1 MSYNSRTGTLA
12 AGQRATVSNVY
23 SDQTVTAG
31 RVAATNPRTGQ
42 SGSTAYVRG
51 ASGGVAR
58 VGDDVYATRDGNV
71 YRRTDSGWQARSGG
85 SWAGSSHQAP
95 AGSLNRDA
103 QVRST
108 GQARVDQYQGTAG
121 ARSGGYVGGGARGGG
136 GRRR

>member
-42 SGSTAYVRG
+42 SGLTGYVRG
-51 ASGGVAR
+51 DSGGVAR

-85 SWAGSSHQAP
+85 SWAGSGNQ
-95 AGSLNRDA
+95 GSLNRDA

-108 GQARVDQYQGTAG
+108 GQTRVNQYQGTAG
-121 ARSGGYVGGGARGGG
+121 ARSGGYVGGGGARGGG